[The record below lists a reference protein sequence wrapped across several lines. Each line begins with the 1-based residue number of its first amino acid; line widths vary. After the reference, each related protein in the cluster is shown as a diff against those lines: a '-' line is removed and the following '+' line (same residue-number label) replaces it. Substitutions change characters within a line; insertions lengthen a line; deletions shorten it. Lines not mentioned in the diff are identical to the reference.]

1 MLLRQL
7 GGQVLTDQWRGM
19 KRNLS
24 LLTKEI
30 MQLRLDAEIKTAKRE
45 LKYTHGTERQLSDP
59 NEKQPRGGRA

>member
-30 MQLRLDAEIKTAKRE
+30 MQLRLDAEIKAAKRE
-45 LKYTHGTERQLSDP
+45 LKYAHGTEKAAL
-59 NEKQPRGGRA
+59 

>member
-7 GGQVLTDQWRGM
+7 GGQVLIDQWRGM

-30 MQLRLDAEIKTAKRE
+30 MQLRLDAENQSGTAA
-45 LKYTHGTERQLSDP
+45 LTMYSAALS
-59 NEKQPRGGRA
+59 E